1 MPIRDL
7 ENHEHAEISLKI
19 VVIGG
24 SIAGEQ
30 RALSQIKIHAQ
41 FLQPGLAAAYALKRA
56 GHDVRVVEQSNGE
69 STVRYFRGYTRERD

>member
-24 SIAGEQ
+24 SIAGEHEVTGFTRNSSSIFTT
-30 RALSQIKIHAQ
+30 RACCSICTETCRARCAGGRAEQWTIYCKYLEGY
-41 FLQPGLAAAYALKRA
+41 GLEK
-56 GHDVRVVEQSNGE
+56 D
-69 STVRYFRGYTRERD
+69 